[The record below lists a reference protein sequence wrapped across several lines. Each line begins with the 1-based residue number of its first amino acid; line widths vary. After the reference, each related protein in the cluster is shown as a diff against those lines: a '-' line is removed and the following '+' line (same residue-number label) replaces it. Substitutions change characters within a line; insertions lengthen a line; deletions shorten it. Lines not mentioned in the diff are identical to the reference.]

1 MKKMDDDANLC
12 PICIHKQTV
21 ATTEC
26 GHAYCI
32 ECLAKIEKCALCR
45 RDLLKSTLNQEILAN
60 ARKTSIRINHHQ
72 DETYFIQVRRRNNRM
87 RTMREI
93 AFISESRNPLMQHN
107 NVDFGRNATIDYI
120 PVIQAPDASN
130 RFYADWL
137 EVYNELTYQESQIQ
151 NESVVISDIE
161 SFEDS

>member
-1 MKKMDDDANLC
+1 MDDDVNLC

-32 ECLAKIEKCALCR
+32 GCLVKIEKCALCR
-45 RDLLKSTLNQEILAN
+45 RNLLKSTLNQEILAN
-60 ARKTSIRINHHQ
+60 ARKTSIRISHHQ

-87 RTMREI
+87 RARREI
-93 AFISESRNPLMQHN
+93 AFISESRNQLLQHN
-107 NVDFGRNATIDYI
+107 NDVDFGRNATIDYI
-120 PVIQAPDASN
+120 PIIPALDASD

-151 NESVVISDIE
+151 NESFVISDIE